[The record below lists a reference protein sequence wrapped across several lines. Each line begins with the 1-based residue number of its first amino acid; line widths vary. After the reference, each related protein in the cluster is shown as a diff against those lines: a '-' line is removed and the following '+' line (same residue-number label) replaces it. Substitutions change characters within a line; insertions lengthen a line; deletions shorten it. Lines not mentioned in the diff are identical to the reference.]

1 LLALDESRSLRPV
14 SNALLADEVLF
25 DEGLTVEGKYRIVRA
40 LGRGGMGC
48 VYEAEDLYLR
58 RRVALKAHRLTDQA
72 STTRLVEEAAAMARV
87 NHPHVASVHAL
98 AWHQQR
104 PVLVMELVQGTA
116 LWQVI
121 SAHYEDLNDPIP
133 VARVL
138 RMLADVADAISGVH
152 SAGLVHRDIK
162 PENVI
167 VEHGTGRTV
176 LVDFGVS
183 TKQHNRDVLIEGT
196 LEYLPPETFEPG
208 FVPSA
213 SGDLYALGCLAYE
226 LLTGI
231 APFQGDNVREIAEK
245 HRAFVP
251 PPPSSLRP
259 EAGVADD
266 VVRRLLAKRPG
277 DRPASAAQARALFR
291 DANRLLELSRPGAT
305 PATGDVSEVFESGIP
320 GSLRVLVVDDDP
332 VFARLAARACQVALI
347 GIPVSVARAKS
358 AAAALEKMRGVPP
371 DLLLLD
377 YRLPD
382 ATGFDVLA
390 QMRAME
396 GAQRSKVVLISGE
409 MGQSM
414 RWKFSSL
421 GVLEFLAKPIDF
433 GSLVT
438 LIHRL
443 SLELGWVSPHA

>member
-1 LLALDESRSLRPV
+1 
-14 SNALLADEVLF
+14 
-25 DEGLTVEGKYRIVRA
+25 
-40 LGRGGMGC
+40 
-48 VYEAEDLYLR
+48 
-58 RRVALKAHRLTDQA
+58 
-72 STTRLVEEAAAMARV
+72 
-87 NHPHVASVHAL
+87 
-98 AWHQQR
+98 
-104 PVLVMELVQGTA
+104 MELVQGTA

-251 PPPSSLRP
+251 PPPSSLR
-259 EAGVADD
+259 
-266 VVRRLLAKRPG
+266 LLAKRPG

-305 PATGDVSEVFESGIP
+305 PTTGDVSEVFDSGIP